1 MRLENEE
8 ERRLW
13 RDCVVR
19 LLGVENYTYRGI
31 GVAADLMIEE
41 FRKRLSQP
49 IPDGGPTDADMR
61 GRVDHGG

>member
-1 MRLENEE
+1 MRLETDE

-13 RDCVVR
+13 CDCVVR

-41 FRKRLSQP
+41 F
-49 IPDGGPTDADMR
+49 GG
-61 GRVDHGG
+61 

>member
-19 LLGVENYTYRGI
+19 LLGIENCSYRAI
-31 GVAADLMIEE
+31 GVTADLMIEE

-49 IPDGGPTDADMR
+49 IPDAGPTPADMR
-61 GRVDHGG
+61 GEVVHD

>member
-1 MRLENEE
+1 MRLENYE

-19 LLGVENYTYRGI
+19 LLGIENYSYRAI
-31 GVAADLMIEE
+31 AVAADLMVEE

-49 IPDGGPTDADMR
+49 ISDAGPTDSDLR
-61 GRVDHGG
+61 GEEKHG

>member
-1 MRLENEE
+1 MMRLENEE

-19 LLGVENYTYRGI
+19 LLGIENHSYRVI
-31 GVAADLMIEE
+31 GVTADLMIEE

-49 IPDGGPTDADMR
+49 ILEPGPAVP
-61 GRVDHGG
+61 GEEV

>member
-1 MRLENEE
+1 MRLETDE

-13 RDCVVR
+13 CDCVVR